1 MKFPII
7 ALAVAISVAAVAPA
21 QAQQPEQRRPEA
33 RAERMDP
40 AKRID
45 RRVRML
51 TEQLS
56 LNADQ
61 TARVKAILTQ
71 QSEQSR
77 TFFEKN
83 RPADGAAR
91 PTEEQRKAFREQM
104 QQARER
110 TDAEIAKV
118 LNADQLKKFEEL
130 QKQRREG
137 RGERSPRVHE
147 RAGRRS

>member
-1 MKFPII
+1 MKFPMI
-7 ALAVAISVAAVAPA
+7 ALAAVLSAAAVAPA
-21 QAQQPEQRRPEA
+21 QAQQPEQRPPEA

-45 RRVRML
+45 RRVQML
-51 TEQLS
+51 TERLS
-56 LNADQ
+56 LSADQ
-61 TARVKAILTQ
+61 AAKVKAILTQ

-77 TFFEKN
+77 VLFEK
-83 RPADGAAR
+83 RRAEGAAR

-110 TDAEIAKV
+110 NDAEIVKV

-130 QKQRREG
+130 QKQRREPRSE
-137 RGERSPRVHE
+137 RGPRTHE
-147 RAGRRS
+147 GTGRRS